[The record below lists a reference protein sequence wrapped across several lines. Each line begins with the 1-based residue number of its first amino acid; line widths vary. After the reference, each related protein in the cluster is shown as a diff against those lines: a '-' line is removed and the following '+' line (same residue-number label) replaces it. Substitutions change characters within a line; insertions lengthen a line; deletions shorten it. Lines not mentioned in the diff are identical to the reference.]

1 MNIDLLKTFI
11 AVVKHNS
18 VSKASEEVFL
28 TQPAVTKQIR
38 MLEREYGAE
47 LFEREKNKL
56 FLTERGKLLLS
67 YANRIL
73 ELYNESH
80 NILNEQESQLKGT
93 LTMGA
98 NLTLGIYVIP
108 RLIKLFGDIYPDLK
122 FDMYLDNTDHIIK
135 AIKDGAVHFGFIGVV
150 PKEPLVTNLF
160 YKDRLKVVIGPKYG
174 LKKRTMSW
182 KELEKI
188 PFISREDGSDIR
200 KTYEDWFKDRP
211 VKLIPRMVVNS
222 TEAIKFSTECGLGFS
237 ILPWCTIDKEV
248 FGGLL
253 NILSVPHFDPIQ
265 QFYISYLKGR
275 NFSNPERIFLEY
287 VFNFIEKG
295 DFSLPPI

>member
-1 MNIDLLKTFI
+1 MNMALLKTFLAI
-11 AVVKHNS
+11 VKHNS

-28 TQPAVTKQIR
+28 TQPAVTKQLKL
-38 MLEREYGAE
+38 LEQEYGTKF
-47 LFEREKNKL
+47 FERKKNKL
-56 FLTERGKLLLS
+56 FLTDDGKVLLN
-67 YANRIL
+67 YAYRIL

-80 NILNEQESQLKGT
+80 NILNIQDSRLKGT
-93 LTMGA
+93 LRMGT

-122 FDMYLDNTDHIIK
+122 FDMYLDNTDQIIK
-135 AIKDGAVHFGFIGVV
+135 AIKEGDVHFGFIGVV

-188 PFISREDGSDIR
+188 PFISREEGSDIR
-200 KTYEDWFKDRP
+200 KTYEDWFKDRQ

-222 TEAIKFSTECGLGFS
+222 TEAIKFSIQCGLGFS

-248 FGGLL
+248 FWGLL
-253 NILSVPHFDPIQ
+253 NILSVPHFDHIQ
-265 QFYISYLKGR
+265 QFYISYLKER

-287 VFNFIEKG
+287 IFNFIEKG
-295 DFSLPPI
+295 DFPFLPI

>member
-1 MNIDLLKTFI
+1 MNIALLKTFLAI
-11 AVVKHNS
+11 VKHNS

-28 TQPAVTKQIR
+28 TQPAVTKQLKF
-38 MLEREYGAE
+38 LEQEYGTKF
-47 LFEREKNKL
+47 FEREKNKL
-56 FLTERGKLLLS
+56 FLTDDGKILLN
-67 YANRIL
+67 YAYRIL

-80 NILNEQESQLKGT
+80 NILNDQEGQLKGT
-93 LTMGA
+93 LRMGA

-108 RLIKLFGDIYPDLK
+108 RLIKLFGDIYPNLK
-122 FDMYLDNTDHIIK
+122 FDMHLDNTDHIIK
-135 AIKDGAVHFGFIGVV
+135 AIKEGDVHFGFIGVV

-182 KELEKI
+182 KEIEKI
-188 PFISREDGSDIR
+188 PFISREEGSDIR

-222 TEAIKFSTECGLGFS
+222 TEAIKFSIQCGLGFS

-287 VFNFIEKG
+287 IFNFIEKG
-295 DFSLPPI
+295 DFSILPI

>member
-1 MNIDLLKTFI
+1 MRIDLLKTFI
-11 AVVKHNS
+11 AVVKNNS
-18 VSKASEEVFL
+18 ISKASEEVFL
-28 TQPAVTKQIR
+28 TQPAVTKQLKF
-38 MLEREYGAE
+38 LEQEYGTKF
-47 LFEREKNKL
+47 FEREKNKL
-56 FLTERGKLLLS
+56 FLTDDGKVLLN
-67 YANRIL
+67 YAYRIL

-80 NILNEQESQLKGT
+80 NILNDQEGQLKGT
-93 LTMGA
+93 LRMGA

-135 AIKDGAVHFGFIGVV
+135 AIKEGDVHFGFIGVV

-174 LKKRTMSW
+174 LKKRTISW
-182 KELEKI
+182 KELEQI
-188 PFISREDGSDIR
+188 PFISREEGSDIR

-222 TEAIKFSTECGLGFS
+222 TEAIKFSIQCGLGFS

-248 FGGLL
+248 LGGLL

-265 QFYISYLKGR
+265 QFYISYLKER

-287 VFNFIEKG
+287 IFNFIEKG
-295 DFSLPPI
+295 DFPLLPI